1 MPKNENNKKISIS
14 INKTLEDL
22 GYKFKD
28 FDPKNYEE
36 FYEVLSDKADMVEL
50 VRRAIVD
57 KNGNTIAKGK
67 VYVPMNF

>member
-1 MPKNENNKKISIS
+1 LPKNENNKKISIS

-36 FYEVLSDKADMVEL
+36 FYEVGSDKADMVEL
-50 VRRAIVD
+50 IRRAIID
-57 KNGNTIAKGK
+57 KDGKTIAKGK
-67 VYVPMNF
+67 VYLPENF